1 MPSRSFPS
9 VVPLTTG
16 TTPHVLKSLG
26 CRQLLFHEDHSS
38 CFAEP
43 HPQHLTFLQKPSFL
57 APHFPTETLFPR
69 ASPSAVNNNVRES

>member
-26 CRQLLFHEDHSS
+26 CRQLLFHEDRSP

-43 HPQHLTFLQKPSFL
+43 HPQHLN
-57 APHFPTETLFPR
+57 FPTEALFPR
-69 ASPSAVNNNVRES
+69 ASPAAVNNNVRES